1 MMLRREYG
9 TGYSGRTFPG
19 EERWSPLPL
28 WDVNVPGPWWNS
40 LTYEFTEHAEPGGR
54 ALVPVGKG
62 FRHGIIERGPV
73 GRPTGEGFTIR
84 QARAVSD
91 AEPLLLQTMLQLV
104 SWAGKTFLCGPGE
117 TLKTAVPASILSFP
131 EPFPSFSGNP
141 GRKIQGIYEEV
152 FLYECRTRKRWI
164 QFIER
169 IENAEPFLVLFPE
182 HEMASSFFDLLPTI
196 LKERTILW
204 PSGGGKKLHNSWLTA
219 RAGGISGIVGGPGAV
234 FAPLPFLSSVI
245 VDEESSG
252 AFRSYNKPF
261 INARTIAGR
270 RALLEKSSLT
280 LAGRLPSSRVYLR
293 GRPVCTT
300 AAPRHSVRYVDIRK
314 GFASE
319 TPGVEGNLRL
329 SEALLA
335 ETKNAL
341 VRGKTALWLLDRKG
355 YAGEVACEDCGNSV
369 RCPRCSGIMAWE
381 EKKGR
386 LRCSSCGT
394 SKPIPEFCP
403 ICRGTL
409 LTGKRPGLE
418 ALFPVAR
425 AIAQEGI
432 PVMLWNEARTTGK
445 KNRLALKKELA
456 TGGIVLGT
464 RAALA
469 LCDMAE
475 IGLAAWID
483 ADGETRSV
491 SYQAKFNAFS
501 MAWESFWRGNEGTD
515 RVVLLQSRRPGTSW
529 QRGMVSGWEKFWE
542 DELAERKE
550 LGLPPYAFLVE
561 ISARSAE
568 QKESIMSKLEESGF
582 LPMDPGTPPLI
593 FWVAAESLSR
603 VHGVLAPF
611 FSIGNSRKGFPEIKV
626 WID

>member
-1 MMLRREYG
+1 M
-9 TGYSGRTFPG
+9 
-19 EERWSPLPL
+19 PL

-40 LTYEFTEHAEPGGR
+40 LTYEFRENAEPGGR

-62 FRHGIIERGPV
+62 FRYGIIERGPAD
-73 GRPTGEGFTIR
+73 RPAGEGFSIR

-91 AEPLLLQTMLQLV
+91 SEPLFSQNMLQLI
-104 SWAGKTFLCGPGE
+104 SWTGKTFLCGPGE
-117 TLKTAVPASILSFP
+117 ALKSAVPASILSFS
-131 EPFPSFSGNP
+131 EPFLSFSDNP
-141 GRKIQGIYEEV
+141 GRTMPGIYEEM
-152 FLYECRTRKRWI
+152 FLYECRTRDRWVP
-164 QFIER
+164 FIER
-169 IENAEPFLVLFPE
+169 MENAETFLVLFPE
-182 HEMASSFFDLLPTI
+182 QEMASSFFDLLPSS
-196 LKERTILW
+196 LMNRTILW
-204 PSGGGKKLHNSWLTA
+204 PSAGGKKLHNAWLAA
-219 RAGGISGIVGGPGAV
+219 RAGRVSGIVGGPGAV
-234 FAPLPFLSSVI
+234 FAPLPFLSAVI

-261 INARTIAGR
+261 LNARTIAGR
-270 RALLEKSSLT
+270 RALLEKASLT
-280 LAGRLPSSRVYLR
+280 LAGRMPSSRVYLR
-293 GRPVCTT
+293 GRPVCTE

-329 SEALLA
+329 SEALLS
-335 ETKNAL
+335 ETKNVL
-341 VRGKTALWLLDRKG
+341 SRGKTALWLLDRKG

-381 EKKGR
+381 EKKSR

-394 SKPIPEFCP
+394 SRPIPEFCP
-403 ICRGTL
+403 FCRGPL

-425 AIAQEGI
+425 AIAPEDN
-432 PVMLWNEARTTGK
+432 PVLLWNEARTTGK
-445 KNRLALKKELA
+445 KNRAALKKELE

-475 IGLAAWID
+475 IGFTAWID

-515 RVVLLQSRRPGTSW
+515 RMVLFQSRRPGTGW
-529 QRGMVSGWEKFWE
+529 QRGMVSGWGKFWE

-593 FWVAAESLSR
+593 FWVAAESPSR

>member
-1 MMLRREYG
+1 M
-9 TGYSGRTFPG
+9 
-19 EERWSPLPL
+19 
-28 WDVNVPGPWWNS
+28 NVPGPWWNS
-40 LTYEFTEHAEPGGR
+40 LTYEFRENAEPGGR

-62 FRHGIIERGPV
+62 FRYGIIERGPAD
-73 GRPTGEGFTIR
+73 RPAGEGFSIR

-91 AEPLLLQTMLQLV
+91 SEPLFSQNMLQLI
-104 SWAGKTFLCGPGE
+104 SWTGKTFLCGPGE
-117 TLKTAVPASILSFP
+117 ALKSAVPASILSFS
-131 EPFPSFSGNP
+131 EPFLSFSDNP
-141 GRKIQGIYEEV
+141 GRTMPGIYEEM
-152 FLYECRTRKRWI
+152 FLYECRTRDRWVP
-164 QFIER
+164 FIER
-169 IENAEPFLVLFPE
+169 MENAETFLVLFPE
-182 HEMASSFFDLLPTI
+182 QEMASSFFDLLPSS
-196 LKERTILW
+196 LMNRTILW
-204 PSGGGKKLHNSWLTA
+204 PSAGGKKLHNAWLAA
-219 RAGGISGIVGGPGAV
+219 RAGRVSGIVGGPGAV
-234 FAPLPFLSSVI
+234 FAPLPFISAVF

-261 INARTIAGR
+261 LNARTIAGR
-270 RALLEKSSLT
+270 RALLEKASLT
-280 LAGRLPSSRVYLR
+280 LAGRMPSSRVYLR
-293 GRPVCTT
+293 GRPVCTE

-329 SEALLA
+329 SEALLS
-335 ETKNAL
+335 ETKNVL
-341 VRGKTALWLLDRKG
+341 SRGKTALWLLDRKG

-394 SKPIPEFCP
+394 SRPIPEFCP
-403 ICRGTL
+403 FCRGPL

-425 AIAQEGI
+425 AIAPEDT
-432 PVMLWNEARTTGK
+432 PVLLWNEVRTTGK
-445 KNRLALKKELA
+445 KNRAALKKELE

-475 IGLAAWID
+475 IGFAAWID

-515 RVVLLQSRRPGTSW
+515 RMVLFQSRRPGTGW
-529 QRGMVSGWEKFWE
+529 QRGMVSGWGKFWE

-568 QKESIMSKLEESGF
+568 QKESIMSNLQESCF

-593 FWVAAESLSR
+593 FWVAAESPSR

>member
-1 MMLRREYG
+1 M
-9 TGYSGRTFPG
+9 
-19 EERWSPLPL
+19 
-28 WDVNVPGPWWNS
+28 NVPGPWWNS
-40 LTYEFTEHAEPGGR
+40 LTYEFRENAEPGGR

-62 FRHGIIERGPV
+62 FRYGIIERGPAD
-73 GRPTGEGFTIR
+73 RPAGEGFSIR

-91 AEPLLLQTMLQLV
+91 SEPLFSQNMLQLI
-104 SWAGKTFLCGPGE
+104 SWTGKTFLCGPGE
-117 TLKTAVPASILSFP
+117 ALKSAVPASILSFS
-131 EPFPSFSGNP
+131 EPFLSFSDNP
-141 GRKIQGIYEEV
+141 GRTMPGIYEEM
-152 FLYECRTRKRWI
+152 FLYECRTRDRWI
-164 QFIER
+164 SFIER
-169 IENAEPFLVLFPE
+169 MEKAETFLVLFPE
-182 HEMASSFFDLLPTI
+182 QEMASSFFDLLPSS
-196 LKERTILW
+196 LMNRTILW
-204 PSGGGKKLHNSWLTA
+204 PSAGGKKLHNAWLAA
-219 RAGGISGIVGGPGAV
+219 RAGRVSGIVGGPGAV
-234 FAPLPFLSSVI
+234 FAPLPFLSAVI
-245 VDEESSG
+245 VEEESSG
-252 AFRSYNKPF
+252 AFRSYNQPF
-261 INARTIAGR
+261 LNARTIAGR
-270 RALLEKSSLT
+270 RALLEKASLT
-280 LAGRLPSSRVYLR
+280 LAGRMPSSRVYLR
-293 GRPVCTT
+293 GRPVCTE

-329 SEALLA
+329 SEALLS
-335 ETKNAL
+335 ETKNVL
-341 VRGKTALWLLDRKG
+341 SRGKTALWLLDRKG

-381 EKKGR
+381 EKKSR

-394 SKPIPEFCP
+394 SRPIPEFCP
-403 ICRGTL
+403 FCRGPL

-425 AIAQEGI
+425 AIAPEDT
-432 PVMLWNEARTTGK
+432 PVLLWNEVRTTGK
-445 KNRLALKKELA
+445 KNRAALKKELE

-475 IGLAAWID
+475 IGFAAWID

-515 RVVLLQSRRPGTSW
+515 RMVLFQSRRPGTGW
-529 QRGMVSGWEKFWE
+529 QRGMVSGWGKFWE

-593 FWVAAESLSR
+593 FWVAAESPSR